1 MSKSPSQS
9 LSRTAALEA
18 INTHL
23 GRLAWLIT
31 RQLAQQLR
39 DFELTLPQF
48 VVLATLASQPQPC
61 PMGQLAQLTRQTPAT
76 LTGII
81 DRLLKTGLVQRA
93 GNSADRRAVL
103 VAATPAGINQA
114 QQIEHQLLQT
124 ISYNFAPLTDEALFT
139 VEQLLLSV
147 LDTCTQGAAPLPAVG
162 GNSQNHRPIP
172 WDTIQ

>member
-1 MSKSPSQS
+1 MPKPPSRPP
-9 LSRTAALEA
+9 SRTAALEA

-31 RQLAQQLR
+31 RQLTQQLR

-48 VVLATLASQPQPC
+48 VVLVTLAGYPEPY

-93 GNSADRRAVL
+93 VNSADRRAVL
-103 VAATPAGINQA
+103 VVATPAGINLA
-114 QQIEHQLLQT
+114 KQIERQLLQT
-124 ISYNFAPLTDEALFT
+124 ISYSLAPLTDETLFT

-147 LDTCTQGAAPLPAVG
+147 LATCTQGASPLPAVG
-162 GNSQNHRPIP
+162 GNPKNHRSIP